1 MPDTLFSRI
10 IGRRQCLRALLGA
23 GVLGWIGLAPR
34 ANATPDIVADAAPGR
49 STPQATGNSTVVIV
63 KTDDRAKGIRA
74 AMARFDLSRF
84 QGGRVALKANY
95 NSADPFPASTHPDT
109 LRTMIETL
117 AETRPASMT
126 LIERSGMGDTAQ
138 VLRSLGVR
146 SLAEGLGV
154 EVVVMDD
161 LGADG
166 YVSFQ
171 PAGSQWKRGFL
182 LARHFAE
189 ADAVVQTCCLKT
201 HQYGG
206 HFTMA
211 LKNVVGAVAKH
222 DPGDGYNYMTE
233 LHRSP
238 LQRSLIAEISLAFR
252 NDLIIMDGMKAFIT
266 GGPHAGR
273 EVSPGVIVAGTD
285 PVAVDA
291 VGVAILRMYP
301 TTDAVKTGPVF
312 AQEQIRRA
320 VELGIGARSP
330 EAIELVPIGPGADEF
345 GSRVREIL
353 MA

>member
-23 GVLGWIGLAPR
+23 GAGVLAWPGLAARPGA
-34 ANATPDIVADAAPGR
+34 ANASATPEASR
-49 STPQATGNSTVVIV
+49 STPRSTVVIV

-74 AMARFDLSRF
+74 AMAHFDLSRF
-84 QGGRVALKANY
+84 QGARIALKANY

-109 LRTMIETL
+109 LRALIETL

-126 LIERSGMGDTAQ
+126 LAERSGMGDTTQ
-138 VLRSLGVR
+138 VLRSMGVR
-146 SLAEGLGV
+146 SLAEELGV

-161 LGADG
+161 LDAAG
-166 YVSFQ
+166 YVLFR
-171 PAGSQWKRGFL
+171 PVGSQWKRGFL

-211 LKNVVGAVAKH
+211 LKNAVGAVAKH

-238 LQRSLIAEISLAFR
+238 LQRSLIAEISLVFR

-291 VGVAILRMYP
+291 VGVAILRMHP
-301 TTDAVKTGPVF
+301 TTDAVRTGPVF

-320 VELGIGARSP
+320 AELGIGAPSP
-330 EAIELVPIGPGADEF
+330 EDIVLAPIGPGADGF
-345 GSRVREIL
+345 VQRVREI
-353 MA
+353 MAA

>member
-1 MPDTLFSRI
+1 MADTLFTRLM
-10 IGRRQCLRALLGA
+10 GRRQCLRTLLGA
-23 GVLGWIGLAPR
+23 AGILGGSGLAAR
-34 ANATPDIVADAAPGR
+34 A
-49 STPQATGNSTVVIV
+49 QAKSMVVIV
-63 KTDDRAKGIRA
+63 RTDDRVQGIRT
-74 AMARFDLSRF
+74 AMARFDPARF
-84 QGGRVALKANY
+84 RGARIALKANY

-109 LRTMIETL
+109 LRTLVETL
-117 AETRPASMT
+117 AEAGPASMT
-126 LIERSGMGDTAQ
+126 LAERSGMGDTAQ

-146 SLAEGLGV
+146 SLTEELGV
-154 EVVVMDD
+154 EVVVMDELD
-161 LGADG
+161 ADG
-166 YVSFQ
+166 YVTCR
-171 PAGSQWKRGFL
+171 PARSQWKRGFL
-182 LARHFAE
+182 LARPFAG

-211 LKNVVGAVAKH
+211 LKNAVGAVAKH
-222 DPGDGYNYMTE
+222 DPADGYNYMSE

-252 NDLIIMDGMKAFIT
+252 NDLIVMDAMKAFVT

-301 TTDAVKTGPVF
+301 TTDAVMTGPVF

-320 VELGIGARSP
+320 AELGIGASSP
-330 EAIELVPIGPGADEF
+330 ENIELVPIGPGADGF
-345 GSRVREIL
+345 ARRVQEIL
-353 MA
+353 AG